1 MSANFIQ
8 LPDVQATFKNWSF
21 EFEGQKY
28 IMRDTLIENKIVNTE
43 YFDQNMVPVS
53 PEINFEFL
61 IKLEEFVENNFDD
74 KN

>member
-74 KN
+74 KK

>member
-43 YFDQNMVPVS
+43 YFDQSMTLVS
-53 PEINFEFL
+53 PEINFELL
-61 IKLEEFVENNFDD
+61 IKLEDFVENNFDD
-74 KN
+74 KK

>member
-1 MSANFIQ
+1 MNTNFIQ

-43 YFDQNMVPVS
+43 YFDQSMTLVS
-53 PEINFEFL
+53 PEINFELL
-61 IKLEEFVENNFDD
+61 IKLEDFVENNFDD
-74 KN
+74 KK

>member
-1 MSANFIQ
+1 MSTKFTQ

-43 YFDQNMVPVS
+43 YFDQSMTLVS
-53 PEINFEFL
+53 PEINFELL
-61 IKLEEFVENNFDD
+61 IKLEDFVENNFDD
-74 KN
+74 KK

>member
-1 MSANFIQ
+1 MSANFIK

>member
-28 IMRDTLIENKIVNTE
+28 TMRDTLIENKIVNTE

-53 PEINFEFL
+53 PEVNFELL